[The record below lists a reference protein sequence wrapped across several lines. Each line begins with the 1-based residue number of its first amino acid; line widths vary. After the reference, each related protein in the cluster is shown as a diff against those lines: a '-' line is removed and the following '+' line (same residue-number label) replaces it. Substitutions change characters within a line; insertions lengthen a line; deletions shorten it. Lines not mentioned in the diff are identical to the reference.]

1 MPKEALPKRPY
12 SAALRKEQARMT
24 RSRILDAARRLL
36 AKGTYSSVTM
46 EEIAREAGVAQQ
58 TVYFAFKTKIRLAQ
72 EMIEAGFHVEGIEE
86 MGAELSKSPDPE
98 VWLRGAAAISRM
110 IQETCSDL
118 LRFMRESGDTQ
129 LLDRYGAHQQL
140 RLTQEGFLPAAL
152 RKMGRLRDGMDEGEV
167 LSVIWAMTGPDVYS
181 MLVFDRGWTPTRYEE
196 WLGSALIRLLLTPDS
211 PSRC

>member
-1 MPKEALPKRPY
+1 
-12 SAALRKEQARMT
+12 MT

-36 AKGTYSSVTM
+36 ANGTYSSVRM
-46 EEIAREAGVAQQ
+46 EDIASEAGVAPQ

-98 VWLRGAAAISRM
+98 VWLRGTAAISRM

-129 LLDRYGAHQQL
+129 LLDRYRAHQEL
-140 RLTQEGFLPAAL
+140 RLAQEGFLPAAL
-152 RKMGRLRDGMDEGEV
+152 RKMGRARTGMSDEEV

-181 MLVFDRGWTPTRYEE
+181 MLVFDRGWTPTRYED
-196 WLGSALIRLLLTPDS
+196 WLGSALIALLLTPGEATRTS
-211 PSRC
+211 QR